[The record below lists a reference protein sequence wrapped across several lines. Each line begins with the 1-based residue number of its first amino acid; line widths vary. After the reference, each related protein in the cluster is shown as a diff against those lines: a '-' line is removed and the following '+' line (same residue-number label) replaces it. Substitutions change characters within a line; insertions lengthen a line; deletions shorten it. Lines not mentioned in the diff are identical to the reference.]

1 MLAELN
7 QKGCMYLV
15 SYDGRTG
22 DKTFGEPM
30 PKSLKLSLVEI
41 HAGRSSQATLLGR
54 NSETYES
61 LYLSPALAKAI
72 SFGRKRKAQQ
82 LQFAW

>member
-1 MLAELN
+1 
-7 QKGCMYLV
+7 MYLV

-30 PKSLKLSLVEI
+30 PKSLKLSLVDI

-54 NSETYES
+54 NSDTYES
-61 LYLSPALAKAI
+61 LYL
-72 SFGRKRKAQQ
+72 
-82 LQFAW
+82 